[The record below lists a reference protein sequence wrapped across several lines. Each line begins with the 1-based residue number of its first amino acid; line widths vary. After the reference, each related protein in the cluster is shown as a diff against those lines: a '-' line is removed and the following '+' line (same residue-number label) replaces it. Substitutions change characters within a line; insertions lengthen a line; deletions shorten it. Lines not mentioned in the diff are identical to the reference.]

1 MLYTPLM
8 PSMTEP
14 EVDAFLSRPLHAIVG
29 TISRNGAPQL
39 SPVWYLYEDHRL
51 YFGII
56 AGTAKDRNIRR
67 DPRISVAIDG
77 GRDDVRTVIFQGRAR
92 LVEEDS
98 ERMRW
103 RIVRRY
109 YEREEE
115 ARRYFE
121 TIREVPALLVVLEPE
136 RVITQDYNDP

>member
-1 MLYTPLM
+1 MM
-8 PSMTEP
+8 PSMKAE
-14 EVDAFLSRPLHAIVG
+14 EVEELLSRPLHAIVG

-39 SPVWYLYEDHRL
+39 SPVWYLYEDRRL

-77 GRDDVRTVIFQGRAR
+77 GRDDVRTVIFIGRAR
-92 LVEEDS
+92 LLEEDS
-98 ERMRW
+98 EEMRW

-109 YEREEE
+109 YETESE

-121 TIREVPALLVVLEPE
+121 TIRDIPALLVVLEPE
-136 RVITQDYNDP
+136 RVITQDFND

>member
-1 MLYTPLM
+1 MM
-8 PSMTEP
+8 PSMKAE
-14 EVDAFLSRPLHAIVG
+14 EVEELLSRPLHAIVG

-39 SPVWYLYEDHRL
+39 SPVWYLYEDRRL

-77 GRDDVRTVIFQGRAR
+77 GRDDVRTVIFIGRAR
-92 LVEEDS
+92 LLEEDS
-98 ERMRW
+98 EEMRW

-109 YEREEE
+109 YETEAE

-136 RVITQDYNDP
+136 RVITQDFND